1 MKHAIDPKIDCVFKA
16 ILGAENNR
24 NLLLHFLNA
33 ILGSELPAP
42 ITQVEILNPYND
54 KEFLNNKLSI
64 VDVKARDNEG
74 HLYQIEIQLSSYAHL
89 PARILYTWADIY
101 SKQLQKG
108 QPFHLLRPTYSIW
121 LLAKNL
127 IKGDSDYIHSFKI
140 RDNKGRCLSPNCG
153 IWLLELEKFNAQQI
167 ENEQQRWLN
176 FFKTGDQ
183 LNDQGLPDWMTT
195 NEMRQAMSTLRQFSE
210 KERDYHAYQARQ
222 NYLREQATIKKER
235 DDLEQKLAEERK
247 AKEAER
253 LAKEKALNTADQA
266 LQAKDQALQA
276 KNEALAEI
284 ERLKALLAKK

>member
-16 ILGAENNR
+16 ILGAENNS
-24 NLLLHFLNA
+24 NLLIHFINA
-33 ILGSELPAP
+33 ILDNDLAAP

-108 QPFHLLRPTYSIW
+108 QPFDLLRPTYSIW

-127 IKGDSDYIHSFKI
+127 LKGDSDYIHSFKI

-176 FFKTGDQ
+176 FFKTGEQ

-195 NEMRQAMSTLRQFSE
+195 NEMRQAMTTLRQFSE

-222 NYLREQATIKKER
+222 NYLREQGTIEKER
-235 DDLEQKLAEERK
+235 DDYQKKAEVFEQKLGEERK
-247 AKEAER
+247 EKEAER
-253 LAKEKALNTADQA
+253 RAKEKALNTA
-266 LQAKDQALQA
+266 DQALQA